1 MYRAEPWRARGAS
14 EGVRGVA
21 FSVGSFSCGALLCDL
36 IIQKKGVFH
45 PAADSKNESQPPAN
59 LSGEKSGVAAT
70 FNRKREERKQAI
82 GSSSTKGTRIYR
94 GD

>member
-1 MYRAEPWRARGAS
+1 
-14 EGVRGVA
+14 VA

-70 FNRKREERKQAI
+70 LQ
-82 GSSSTKGTRIYR
+82 
-94 GD
+94 